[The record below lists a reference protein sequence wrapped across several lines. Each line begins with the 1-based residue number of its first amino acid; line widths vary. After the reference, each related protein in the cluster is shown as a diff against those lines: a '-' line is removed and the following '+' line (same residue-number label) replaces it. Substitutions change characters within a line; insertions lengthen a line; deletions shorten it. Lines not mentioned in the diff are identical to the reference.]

1 MEGVKNRRVGP
12 VASPSMV
19 VYPKPLGGER
29 TENFECFAPG
39 ETLGAYVQ
47 RVGITIPSR
56 VLRVE
61 HNGREVPLALWTRLI
76 PRHGDMV
83 VISARGLGGGGG
95 GKILRTVAMIAVVVV
110 SLGYGAAL
118 GAAIG
123 FTGTTAAAVG
133 SSLIMIGGSMLV
145 NALLPMP
152 TPTAAKLGTGQ
163 KYESSPTYSIQGGR
177 NRARPWEPMA
187 LVFGR
192 HKIVPDLGA
201 KPFTQQLNNDQYLNQ
216 LFNFGPQGSALRI
229 TDIRI
234 GDTPITNFQG
244 VQTQISGPDGWI
256 GMFPGNVDTL
266 QGFAL
271 SQSNGWIT
279 RTTPA
284 DTILISVDLA
294 ARLFRVADSGAIEP
308 RSVDVRIQYRRV
320 GDTAWIERGSI
331 GATFATH
338 YWAAIIY
345 PERVQVEYGS
355 TNRADH
361 DDGDQYF
368 YEDPQTGNIRTG
380 QWQWK
385 PHPYQLG
392 QPWQGIAPDPQL
404 TPPAPGVRI
413 SGQQQEPVRWPVW
426 WSVPQGQYEVRV
438 MKVTADINESRESNE
453 TAVSQILVYQKDAA
467 DYSGQCRLA
476 VQIKATGQL
485 NGAIEELNAV
495 ASAACL
501 TWNGTAW
508 AVNETSN
515 PAWWFLWFARGRK
528 RPDGS
533 RVYGGGLA
541 DAQIDIE
548 GIKSWAIWCR
558 RKNLTFDYVLDQKM
572 STAAVLQM
580 IARAGRASMTY
591 QTGKLGVVWDA
602 EDLPITA
609 MFGPFNVR
617 AGSFKIAFVNEGTV
631 DEVVANF
638 INSENGWVMD
648 EVRAKVPGVAATN
661 NPLQLDL
668 DGCIYKDMAGRE
680 ANLIAASQVW
690 KRRKITWETDIE
702 GLVCTRGDVVSF
714 SHDLTAW
721 GYSGRMLPGSGG
733 STIKLQNKVPS
744 SGGGIVL
751 LRDPDGNLK
760 TVSVTSE
767 VGAVDELTIVTDLGG
782 FPMPGDEGY
791 EDCSPFDWAWQF
803 DPIATPGRRFKV
815 TGVAPAGEGLR
826 FEAVDD
832 DPEYY
837 LSESNPYQ
845 YTPPKDGQL
854 LSGIVFSV
862 NATERIVSVAGD
874 QILVA
879 FDWVLSRDMP
889 ALASVLVNGV
899 ERLSQIVPGRRAE
912 IMVSTGDALTITIT
926 PKGST
931 GAGQPNSISLVVQ
944 GLLAPL
950 PAVQGLTSVFRDGL
964 TALVWNQVSDIR
976 QPLYEVRIGTSWA
989 DARTV
994 VVTPSLETLAVGNGL
1009 YWVAARFQT
1018 GSKVIYGPPDSLLIA
1033 GAILVRNV
1041 LVTVNEHPGWDGD
1054 LAGGAIVHDGELTLT
1069 GSGDILAADD
1079 VLSLDDVLF
1088 YGGVVSDGTYETND
1102 ANIVDIGYATPV
1114 RVDFNIDEYALNF
1127 RENVLSMEDVLAV
1140 DDFLNGSNRQFYHVS
1155 PQIRHAQVEGDWS
1168 EWRDYVPGTINA
1180 RFFDVRVVL
1189 RTSDPLIVPFVR
1201 AFTWTIDVPDLLQQG
1216 TEITIPAEGLRIT
1229 FPKQFHATPNIQVT
1243 ALDAQDGDREVITNT
1258 DLEGFDIQ
1266 MVNVTTPVE
1275 RVINWIAQRY

>member
-1 MEGVKNRRVGP
+1 MEGVKNRPVGP
-12 VASPSMV
+12 VVAPSMV

-29 TENFECFAPG
+29 TEHFEYFAPG

-47 RVGITIPSR
+47 RVGITVPSR

-294 ARLFRVADSGAIEP
+294 ARLFRVADSGAIEA

-609 MFGPFNVR
+609 MFGPFNVK
-617 AGSFKIAFVNEGTV
+617 AGSFKIAYVNEGTV

-714 SHDLTAW
+714 SHDLTVW

-931 GAGQPNSISLVVQ
+931 GAGQPKSISLVVQ

-994 VVTPSLETLAVGNGL
+994 VVTSSLETLAVGNGL

-1102 ANIVDIGYATPV
+1102 ANVVDIGYATPV

-1168 EWRDYVPGTINA
+1168 EWRDYAPGTINA

-1201 AFTWTIDVPDLLQQG
+1201 AFSWTIDVPDLLQQG